1 MGHYALDY
9 YIAGCIL
16 CFLLNCVLVNG
27 PICAI
32 SIRAQRDNCIGT
44 LHFGLLHS
52 RVFPILLL
60 SCVLLHRP
68 IYAISIQASRDT
80 CMGSLHLGLLHSQV
94 FPILLLCCVL
104 LHGPIC
110 ASSIWAVSYGALVA
124 LLLCPFSVRCI
135 FFIFFC
141 FLTPPLSLS
150 LSPLIPQPLS
160 TLTPNS
166 LHSLS
171 ILSHSALTH
180 SISHPFAPPYFL
192 TSLLLFRRLSRFDTV
207 SPKRNEY
214 AP

>member
-52 RVFPILLL
+52 QVFPILLL

-124 LLLCPFSVRCI
+124 LLLCPFSVRCMFLYSSI
-135 FFIFFC
+135 F
-141 FLTPPLSLS
+141 
-150 LSPLIPQPLS
+150 
-160 TLTPNS
+160 
-166 LHSLS
+166 
-171 ILSHSALTH
+171 
-180 SISHPFAPPYFL
+180 
-192 TSLLLFRRLSRFDTV
+192 
-207 SPKRNEY
+207 
-214 AP
+214 